1 LTEHN
6 EPPATIE
13 ALMAAKEIVVVCGP
27 GGVGKT
33 TIAAA
38 AAAMSAC
45 HQGGKVLVVT
55 VDPARRLAHALGL
68 RQGSGVE
75 RVRPAAFAGAGATPR
90 GELWAEMLDTKQS
103 WDTLVTRHAPDRAT
117 AKRIL
122 DNPLYQDIS
131 SRFVQSHDYIAVER
145 LYELHSEGNYDLI
158 VVDTPP
164 TRSALDFL
172 LAPERT
178 ADFFSSRLLRLL
190 TVPYKSRLADVA
202 SKPFYYVADRVIG
215 SQFLEDIAEF
225 FILFQ
230 TLSEGFVARARE
242 VQRLLADRRTTF
254 IVVGTLEAMPVR
266 EAEAFMDLLPVMGFH
281 LGGLVLNRVLP
292 TYLLDP
298 GPGDRA
304 AKLSAKTERVADA
317 LCSGPLEGYDPG
329 LVERVLKEVGTNF
342 INMSVVAKREASQ
355 RSELS
360 RSQSVVASVPELEE
374 DVHDL
379 GGVLEV
385 GRHIWGR
392 DRPSEPPGPNPVGP
406 NPAGPDAVG
415 PNPAGPNPAGPDAP
429 GPDAA
434 GPDPAGPARR

>member
-1 LTEHN
+1 LTDVG
-6 EPPATIE
+6 EPPATID
-13 ALMAAKEIVVVCGP
+13 ALLAAKEIVVVCGP

-33 TIAAA
+33 TVAAA
-38 AAAMSAC
+38 AAAMSAG

-75 RVRPAAFAGAGATPR
+75 RVRRSAFTAAGLAPR
-90 GELWAEMLDTKQS
+90 GELWAEVLDTKQS
-103 WDTLVTRHAPDRAT
+103 WDALVTRYAPDPPT

-145 LYELHSEGNYDLI
+145 LYELHAEGNYDLI

-202 SKPFYYVADRVIG
+202 AKPFYYVADKVIG

-230 TLSEGFVARARE
+230 TLSDGFVARARE
-242 VQRLLADRRTTF
+242 VERLLADRRSTF
-254 IVVGTLEAMPVR
+254 VVVGTLEAMPMR
-266 EAEAFMDLLPVMGFH
+266 EAEAFMDLLPLKGFH
-281 LGGLVLNRVLP
+281 LGALVLNRVLP
-292 TYLLDP
+292 GYLVDA
-298 GPGDRA
+298 GSGERA
-304 AKLSAKTERVADA
+304 AKLSSNAGQIASS
-317 LCSGPLEGYDPG
+317 LCSGPLDGCDQG
-329 LVERVLKEVGTNF
+329 LVERVLREVGTNF
-342 INMSVVAKREASQ
+342 INMSVVAKREASEN
-355 RSELS
+355 SELG
-360 RSQSVVASVPELEE
+360 RSPGVVAAIPELAE

-379 GGVLEV
+379 TGVLEV
-385 GRHIWGR
+385 GRHIWAW
-392 DRPSEPPGPNPVGP
+392 DEPTARP
-406 NPAGPDAVG
+406 AV
-415 PNPAGPNPAGPDAP
+415 
-429 GPDAA
+429 
-434 GPDPAGPARR
+434 RRR

>member
-1 LTEHN
+1 MSEAKEGTSGKN
-6 EPPATIE
+6 RPVTIE
-13 ALMAAKEIVVVCGP
+13 ALLAAKEIAVVCGP

-38 AAAMSAC
+38 AAAMAAC
-45 HQGGKVLVVT
+45 RQGGKVLVVT

-75 RVRPAAFAGAGATPR
+75 RVRDSAFAGAGAAPR
-90 GELWAEMLDTKQS
+90 GELWAEMLDAKQS
-103 WDTLVTRHAPDRAT
+103 WDTLVTRHAPDPAT

-122 DNPLYQDIS
+122 DNALYQDIS
-131 SRFVQSHDYIAVER
+131 GRFVQSHDYIAVER

-164 TRSALDFL
+164 TRNALDFL

-202 SKPFYYVADRVIG
+202 AKPFYYVADRVIG

-230 TLSEGFVARARE
+230 TLSDGFVQRAQE

-254 IVVGTLEAMPVR
+254 IVVGTLETMPVR
-266 EAEAFMDLLPVMGFH
+266 EAESFMELLPVKGFH
-281 LGGLVLNRVLP
+281 LGALVLNRVLP
-292 TYLLDP
+292 QYLVDA
-298 GPGDRA
+298 GPGERA
-304 AKLSAKTERVADA
+304 AKLSSKAGRIAGS
-317 LCSGPLEGYDPG
+317 LCSGVLEGVDPG
-329 LVERVLKEVGTNF
+329 LVERVLKEVGANF

-360 RSQSVVASVPELEE
+360 RRPGLVVSVPELDE

-379 GGVLEV
+379 AGVLEV
-385 GRHIWGR
+385 GRHIWTW
-392 DRPSEPPGPNPVGP
+392 DSQSEW
-406 NPAGPDAVG
+406 PAP
-415 PNPAGPNPAGPDAP
+415 
-429 GPDAA
+429 
-434 GPDPAGPARR
+434 

>member
-1 LTEHN
+1 LTDGKEM
-6 EPPATIE
+6 PATIE
-13 ALMAAKEIVVVCGP
+13 ALLAAKEIVVVCGP

-38 AAAMSAC
+38 AAAMAAC
-45 HQGGKVLVVT
+45 RQGGKVLVVT

-68 RQGSGVE
+68 RRGNGVE
-75 RVRPAAFAGAGATPR
+75 RVRNSAFAGAGVAPR

-103 WDTLVTRHAPDRAT
+103 WDALVTRHAPDPVT

-164 TRSALDFL
+164 TRNALDFL

-190 TVPYKSRLADVA
+190 TVPYKSRFADVA

-230 TLSEGFVARARE
+230 TLSEGFVQRAQE
-242 VQRLLADRRTTF
+242 VRRLLADRRSTF
-254 IVVGTLEAMPVR
+254 VVVGTLEAMPVR
-266 EAEAFMDLLPVMGFH
+266 EAEAFMDLLPVKGFH
-281 LGGLVLNRVLP
+281 LGALVLNRVLP
-292 TYLLDP
+292 AYLLDV
-298 GPGDRA
+298 GSGDRA
-304 AKLSAKTERVADA
+304 AKLSSKAGRVASS
-317 LCSGPLEGYDPG
+317 LCAGPLEGVDPG
-329 LVERVLKEVGTNF
+329 LLERVLKEIGTNF
-342 INMSVVAKREASQ
+342 INMSVVANREASQ
-355 RSELS
+355 RSELAPS
-360 RSQSVVASVPELEE
+360 PSVVVSVPELED

-379 GGVLEV
+379 AGVLEV
-385 GRHIWGR
+385 GRYIWTW
-392 DRPSEPPGPNPVGP
+392 DRPPELPGTL
-406 NPAGPDAVG
+406 
-415 PNPAGPNPAGPDAP
+415 
-429 GPDAA
+429 
-434 GPDPAGPARR
+434 RS

>member
-1 LTEHN
+1 LSEAN
-6 EPPATIE
+6 DGKGGKNSPATLE
-13 ALMAAKEIVVVCGP
+13 ALLAAKEIAVVCGP

-38 AAAMSAC
+38 AAAMAAC
-45 HQGGKVLVVT
+45 RQGGKVLVVT

-75 RVRPAAFAGAGATPR
+75 RVRNSAFAGAGAAPR
-90 GELWAEMLDTKQS
+90 GELWAEMLDAKQS
-103 WDTLVTRHAPDRAT
+103 WDTLVTSHAPDPAT

-122 DNPLYQDIS
+122 DNALYQDIS
-131 SRFVQSHDYIAVER
+131 GRFVQSHDYIAVER

-164 TRSALDFL
+164 TRNALDFL

-230 TLSEGFVARARE
+230 TLSDGFVQRAQE

-254 IVVGTLEAMPVR
+254 IVVGTLETMPVR
-266 EAEAFMDLLPVMGFH
+266 EAESFMELLPVKGFH
-281 LGGLVLNRVLP
+281 LGALVLNRVLP
-292 TYLLDP
+292 QYLLDA
-298 GPGDRA
+298 GPGERA
-304 AKLSAKTERVADA
+304 AKLSSQAGRIAGS
-317 LCSGPLEGYDPG
+317 LCSGPLEGVDPG

-342 INMSVVAKREASQ
+342 INMSVVAQREASQ

-360 RSQSVVASVPELEE
+360 RRPGLVVSVPELDE

-379 GGVLEV
+379 AGVLEV
-385 GRHIWGR
+385 GRHIWTW
-392 DRPSEPPGPNPVGP
+392 DSQSKW
-406 NPAGPDAVG
+406 PAP
-415 PNPAGPNPAGPDAP
+415 
-429 GPDAA
+429 
-434 GPDPAGPARR
+434 

>member
-1 LTEHN
+1 MNKGKDSSGTGN
-6 EPPATIE
+6 SGTIE
-13 ALMAAKEIVVVCGP
+13 ALLAAKEIVVVCGP

-38 AAAMSAC
+38 AAAMAAC

-55 VDPARRLAHALGL
+55 VDPARRLAHTLGL

-75 RVRPAAFAGAGATPR
+75 RVRNSAFQAAGAAPR
-90 GELWAEMLDTKQS
+90 GELWAEMLDAKQS
-103 WDTLVTRHAPDRAT
+103 WDTLVTRHAPDPAT
-117 AKRIL
+117 ARRIL

-164 TRSALDFL
+164 TRNALDFL

-202 SKPFYYVADRVIG
+202 SRPFYYVADRVIG

-230 TLSEGFVARARE
+230 TLSDGFVQRARE

-266 EAEAFMDLLPVMGFH
+266 EAGAFMDLLPVKGFH
-281 LGGLVLNRVLP
+281 LGALILNRVLP
-292 TYLLDP
+292 AYLLDA
-298 GPGDRA
+298 GAAERA
-304 AKLSAKTERVADA
+304 AKLSSKADRVAAA
-317 LCSGPLEGYDPG
+317 LSSVALKDVEPALI
-329 LVERVLKEVGTNF
+329 ERVLKEVGTNF
-342 INMSVVAKREASQ
+342 INMTVVANREASQ
-355 RSELS
+355 RSELA
-360 RSQSVVASVPELEE
+360 RSPSVVVSVPELEE

-379 GGVLEV
+379 SGVLDV
-385 GRHIWGR
+385 GRYIWAW
-392 DRPSEPPGPNPVGP
+392 DRPPGPSGSQ
-406 NPAGPDAVG
+406 
-415 PNPAGPNPAGPDAP
+415 
-429 GPDAA
+429 
-434 GPDPAGPARR
+434 RR

>member
-1 LTEHN
+1 VTGTGK
-6 EPPATIE
+6 PPATID
-13 ALMAAKEIVVVCGP
+13 ALLAAKEIAVVCGP

-33 TIAAA
+33 TVAAA

-55 VDPARRLAHALGL
+55 VDPARRLAQALGL

-75 RVRPAAFAGAGATPR
+75 RVRRSAFTAAGAAPR
-90 GELWAEMLDTKQS
+90 GELWAEMLDAKQS
-103 WDTLVTRHAPDRAT
+103 WDALVTRHAPDPTT

-145 LYELHSEGNYDLI
+145 LYELHAGGNYDLI

-202 SKPFYYVADRVIG
+202 GRPFYYVADKVIG
-215 SQFLEDIAEF
+215 SQFLQDIAEF

-242 VQRLLADRRTTF
+242 VERLLADRRTTF
-254 IVVGTLEAMPVR
+254 IVVGTLETMPVR
-266 EAEAFMDLLPVMGFH
+266 EAEAFMDLLPVKGFH
-281 LGGLVLNRVLP
+281 LGALVLNRVLP
-292 TYLLDP
+292 DYLLET
-298 GPGDRA
+298 GAGDRA
-304 AKLSAKTERVADA
+304 TKLVSEAGQIASS
-317 LCSGPLEGYDPG
+317 LSSGPLDGCDPG

-342 INMSVVAKREASQ
+342 INMGVVAKREANQ
-355 RSELS
+355 RSELA
-360 RSQSVVASVPELEE
+360 RSPGVVASIPELAE

-379 GGVLEV
+379 SGVLEV
-385 GRHIWGR
+385 GRHIWAWDEASTKR
-392 DRPSEPPGPNPVGP
+392 
-406 NPAGPDAVG
+406 A
-415 PNPAGPNPAGPDAP
+415 
-429 GPDAA
+429 
-434 GPDPAGPARR
+434 ARRG

>member
-1 LTEHN
+1 MSGAKDN
-6 EPPATIE
+6 PATLE
-13 ALMAAKEIVVVCGP
+13 ALLAAKEIAVVCGP

-38 AAAMSAC
+38 MAAMAAWR
-45 HQGGKVLVVT
+45 QGGKVLVVT

-68 RQGSGVE
+68 RQGFGVE
-75 RVRPAAFAGAGATPR
+75 RVRNSAFAGAGATPR

-103 WDTLVTRHAPDRAT
+103 WDTLVTRHAPDPVT

-164 TRSALDFL
+164 TRNALDFL

-230 TLSEGFVARARE
+230 TLSDGFVQRAKE

-254 IVVGTLEAMPVR
+254 VVVGTLEAMPVR
-266 EAEAFMDLLPVMGFH
+266 EAEAFMDLLPVKGFH
-281 LGGLVLNRVLP
+281 LGALVLNRVLP
-292 TYLLDP
+292 AYLMDA
-298 GPGDRA
+298 GTGERA
-304 AKLSAKTERVADA
+304 AKLSSGAASFA
-317 LCSGPLEGYDPG
+317 GPLSGPLEGVDPG
-329 LVERVLKEVGTNF
+329 LVEHVLREVGTNF

-355 RSELS
+355 RSELAGPPG
-360 RSQSVVASVPELEE
+360 VVVSVPELDE

-379 GGVLEV
+379 AGVLEV
-385 GRHIWGR
+385 GRYIWTEDG
-392 DRPSEPPGPNPVGP
+392 PSGSSGS
-406 NPAGPDAVG
+406 
-415 PNPAGPNPAGPDAP
+415 
-429 GPDAA
+429 
-434 GPDPAGPARR
+434 RRR